1 MKIPLVQHF
10 VVAFILSV
18 VIAICPFLLFPSW
31 WDVVGQVL
39 VLFAIFGFVGLLWML
54 FEGKTPQ
61 KSVFF
66 WLTKLIRG
74 VFIWGFLL
82 GALI

>member
-18 VIAICPFLLFPSW
+18 VIAICLFLLFPRW

-61 KSVFF
+61 KSVF
-66 WLTKLIRG
+66 L
-74 VFIWGFLL
+74 VD
-82 GALI
+82 